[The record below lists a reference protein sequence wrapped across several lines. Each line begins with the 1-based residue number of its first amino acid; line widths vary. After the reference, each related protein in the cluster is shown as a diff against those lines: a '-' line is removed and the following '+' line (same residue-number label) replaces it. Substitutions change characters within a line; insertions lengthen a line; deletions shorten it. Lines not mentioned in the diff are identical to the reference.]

1 MEAALSFISEL
12 LKTPVVP
19 ALAKDLYRGA
29 LRILLILHHDFP
41 EFLADNH
48 YRLCNIIPAH
58 CTQLRNLVLSAY
70 PSSFPEL
77 PDPFTAGLKVDR
89 LEEIRKAPKIAGDIV
104 APLLRSHIKDIL
116 DESLRN
122 KDVSD
127 ETVTKI
133 AGATYRPDS
142 NGFGS
147 SVDSSFL
154 HALVLYIGESA
165 ISGANSKGA
174 SAFSKE
180 SVQASLMTKLAK
192 ELQPEARYYFLSS
205 IANQLRYP
213 NSHTHYFSYA
223 LLHLFGT
230 DLADQQESDVR
241 QQITRVLLERLI
253 VHRPHPW
260 GLIITLLEL
269 LKNQA
274 YMFWDLPFIK
284 AAPEVCGASFS
295 ENPAYKT
302 HLRNAANLWGYFRLK
317 GCLLPCFNILIKVRD
332 P

>member
-1 MEAALSFISEL
+1 M
-12 LKTPVVP
+12 
-19 ALAKDLYRGA
+19 AKELYRGA

-48 YRLCNIIPAH
+48 FRLCNIIPAH
-58 CTQLRNLVLSAY
+58 CTQLRNVVLSAY

-77 PDPFTAGLKVDR
+77 PDPFSAGLKVDR
-89 LEEIRKAPKIAGDIV
+89 LEEIRKAPKIVGDIV
-104 APLLRSHIKDIL
+104 SPLVRNSVKDVV
-116 DESLRN
+116 DQSLRD
-122 KDVSD
+122 KDLS
-127 ETVTKI
+127 EEMISKI
-133 AGATYRPDS
+133 AAATYRPDS
-142 NGFGS
+142 SGFGS
-147 SVDSSFL
+147 SVDATFV

-165 ISGANSKGA
+165 ISSTSPNKGST

-180 SVQASLMTKLAK
+180 SVQASLMSKLAR
-192 ELQPEARYYFLSS
+192 EFQPEARYCFLSS

-223 LLHLFGT
+223 LLHLFGN

-284 AAPEVCGASFS
+284 AAPEVWIIF
-295 ENPAYKT
+295 
-302 HLRNAANLWGYFRLK
+302 FLK
-317 GCLLPCFNILIKVRD
+317 VLFGVIRVKVFF
-332 P
+332 